1 MNGKPRQH
9 MEALSHRLGLA
20 PDAMRSGLS
29 AAAVFPFLAPP
40 SWYRKISASDDP
52 EGLIR
57 QVLPLGQELD
67 DVPGFGAD
75 PLAEEPAAQS
85 GLVEKYHGRLL
96 LMVTRRCAG
105 HCRFCFRRHVLDAP
119 VDQDELQR
127 AFRERMATGSDITEV
142 ILSGGDPLV
151 LSDRRLS
158 SWLEVFNA
166 YAQLRRVRIHTRGP
180 VFSPA
185 RITPEFAA
193 IVAASR
199 HPVVIVVHVNH
210 PDELDGETSDALAR
224 LRSAGVLLLSQT
236 VLLAGVND
244 STDTL
249 AALFERAVECGLAPY
264 YLHQLDRV
272 AGAAHFEVDKSRGL
286 ELMRE
291 LRRKLP
297 GYLVPRYVEEVAGA
311 ASKRPIVPGGTP
323 CP

>member
-1 MNGKPRQH
+1 MIGKPRQH

-29 AAAVFPFLAPP
+29 AAAAFPFLAPP

-57 QVLPLGQELD
+57 QVLPLGEELA

-75 PLAEEPAAQS
+75 PLAEEPAARH

-105 HCRFCFRRHVLDAP
+105 HCRFCFRRHVLDTP
-119 VDQDELQR
+119 VDQDELQD
-127 AFRERMATGSDITEV
+127 AFRVRMAADSDITEV

-151 LSDRRLS
+151 LSDRVLA
-158 SWLEVFNA
+158 SWLELFSA
-166 YAQLRRVRIHTRGP
+166 YRRLRRVRIHTRGP
-180 VFSPA
+180 VFTPA
-185 RITPEFAA
+185 RITPKFTAV
-193 IVAASR
+193 VAASR
-199 HPVVIVVHVNH
+199 HPVVIVLHVNH
-210 PDELDGETSDALAR
+210 PDELDAETAAALAR

-244 STDTL
+244 SADTL

-272 AGAAHFEVDKSRGL
+272 AGAAHFEVAKSRGL
-286 ELMRE
+286 EIMRE
-291 LRRKLP
+291 LHRRLP
-297 GYLVPRYVEEVAGA
+297 GYMVPRYVEEVPGDT
-311 ASKRPIVPGGTP
+311 SKRPIVPGGTP

>member
-20 PDAMRSGLS
+20 PGAMRSGLS

-57 QVLPLGQELD
+57 QVLPLGEELD
-67 DVPGFGAD
+67 DVAGYGAD

-105 HCRFCFRRHVLDAP
+105 HCRVCFRRHVLDAP
-119 VDQDELQR
+119 VDQDAMRE
-127 AFRERMATGSDITEV
+127 AFRVRMEAADDISEV

-151 LSDRRLS
+151 LSDRGFS
-158 SWLEVFNA
+158 AWLELFGE
-166 YAQLRRVRIHTRGP
+166 YSRLRRVRIHTRGP

-185 RITPEFAA
+185 RITPKFAA
-193 IVAASR
+193 IVAASQ
-199 HPVVIVVHVNH
+199 HPVVVVLHVNH
-210 PDELDGETSDALAR
+210 PDELDGETSAALAR
-224 LRSAGVLLLSQT
+224 LRGAGALLLSQT

-244 STDTL
+244 SADTL

-272 AGAAHFEVDKSRGL
+272 AGAAHFEVTKSRGL
-286 ELMRE
+286 EIMRE

-297 GYLVPRYVEEVAGA
+297 GYLVPRYVEEIAGET
-311 ASKRPIVPGGTP
+311 SKRPIGPGERP

>member
-1 MNGKPRQH
+1 

-20 PDAMRSGLS
+20 PEAMRSGLS
-29 AAAVFPFLAPP
+29 AAAAFPFLAPP
-40 SWYRKISASDDP
+40 SWYRKIAASDDP

-57 QVLPLGQELD
+57 QVLPLGEELD

-75 PLAEEPAAQS
+75 PLAEEPAGRS

-105 HCRFCFRRHVLDAP
+105 HCRFCFRRHVLDTE
-119 VDQDELQR
+119 VDQAALQD
-127 AFRERMATGSDITEV
+127 AFRARMTASSDISEV

-158 SWLEVFNA
+158 SWLELFGS
-166 YAQLRRVRIHTRGP
+166 YERLQRVRIHTRGP

-185 RITPEFAA
+185 RITSNFTA
-193 IVAASR
+193 ILQASK
-199 HPVVIVVHVNH
+199 HPVVIVLHVNH
-210 PDELDGETSDALAR
+210 PDELDAETAAALDR
-224 LRSAGVLLLSQT
+224 LRGAGVMLLSQS

-249 AALFERAVECGLAPY
+249 AALFERAVECGLTPY

-272 AGAAHFEVDKSRGL
+272 AGAAHFEVARPRGL
-286 ELMRE
+286 EIVQE
-291 LRRKLP
+291 LRRRLP
-297 GYLVPRYVEEVAGA
+297 GYMVPRYVEEVPGDS
-311 ASKRPIVPGGTP
+311 SKRPVGPGEKS